1 MYKAKGK
8 FVFIYIFYSRKQW
21 SKQGMIF
28 FLFFKFLCIISLYIL
43 KSSLNLSLKINKF
56 FHIHESFIGHLY
68 ARQQRQQKQTKQAFP
83 PKTASCLLICL
94 FMECF
99 SPNSR
104 STQMKTA
111 LLATDLKGK
120 NIDQEA
126 RKLLINTSQ
135 IQKYQPAVTTP
146 TSSFTYS
153 LPLRLR

>member
-8 FVFIYIFYSRKQW
+8 FVFIYFFYSRKQW

-28 FLFFKFLCIISLYIL
+28 FFKFLCIISLYIL

-56 FHIHESFIGHLY
+56 FRICESFIGHLY
-68 ARQQRQQKQTKQAFP
+68 ARQQCQQKQTKQVFP
-83 PKTASCLLICL
+83 SKRASCLLICL

-135 IQKYQPAVTTP
+135 IQIYQSAVTTP
-146 TSSFTYS
+146 TTSFTYS